1 MPPEAHSSRPLA
13 GDATRSTLEQRLAA
27 ARSGQ
32 ARMRRRFFTV
42 GLVAVAAV
50 TAVAGIAYLASQ
62 FEFSLTRQQ
71 EAVVGESPATVVPPV
86 TVEEEAATVDEIDSV
101 TDAAPVV
108 EVAPVVEAAVDES
121 PVVEGVSESPAVES
135 AVDAPVVAPVAD
147 APVET
152 VVESPSE
159 LTVWLGRAEVA
170 RVENRPEKEIAALQK
185 ILELDPARD
194 DARARLQELRAAS
207 MRAEFA
213 AAVARAQAALDGGDL
228 PAAAG
233 HIQAASAV
241 LPGHEALQPLRAQ
254 LTAAQAAREFKAL
267 MALGG
272 NAARQDD
279 WPAAVAHFTRA
290 RAIRPNDSAAVAGLN
305 QAQAVLDA
313 ARRVDGYLAQPRRL
327 ADRRVVD
334 SANALVAEV
343 ESLARQSAKLES
355 SRAELAAAVEA
366 YLAEVEVVVVSDG
379 NSDIEVV
386 GVGQVGKTERRAIKL
401 RPGARVFECSRRG
414 YQSKRVPLD
423 IAPGAA
429 GPFEVTVICD
439 QKI

>member
-1 MPPEAHSSRPLA
+1 MPPEALSSRPLA

-71 EAVVGESPATVVPPV
+71 EAVVGESPATVAPPAV
-86 TVEEEAATVDEIDSV
+86 TVEEESTVTV
-101 TDAAPVV
+101 AAPVPATV
-108 EVAPVVEAAVDES
+108 VDTVTEVAPVVEAAVDES

-135 AVDAPVVAPVAD
+135 AVVAPVVD

>member
-108 EVAPVVEAAVDES
+108 DVAPVVDAAVVES

-135 AVDAPVVAPVAD
+135 AVDAPVAD

-152 VVESPSE
+152 VDESPSE

-305 QAQAVLDA
+305 QAQAVVDA